1 MDDYTS
7 ADAVLILVSNVRLIG
22 SPKQRRPGM
31 EEKAGATSASPAR
44 YRAGSPAA
52 EENLARLLQA
62 RVAAHLA
69 QNTQAATT

>member
-31 EEKAGATSASPAR
+31 EKGRRASASPRGDRRASAHEIQ
-44 YRAGSPAA
+44 YRRPIRLAGDGVTAA
-52 EENLARLLQA
+52 
-62 RVAAHLA
+62 
-69 QNTQAATT
+69 